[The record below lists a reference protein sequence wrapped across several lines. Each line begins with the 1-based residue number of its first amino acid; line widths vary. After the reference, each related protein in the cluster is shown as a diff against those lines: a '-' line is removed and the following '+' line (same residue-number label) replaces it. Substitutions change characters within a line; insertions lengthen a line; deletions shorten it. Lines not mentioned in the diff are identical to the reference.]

1 MTNVGSW
8 QSPKPKTSQP
18 YWEVSSLT
26 SMSETPLVRKL
37 DDLLLNSQKEQMT
50 DSVEYYDDG
59 AFMVIATRFGLYS
72 SRNRDGEGITCG
84 LDKDAVIFWS
94 REHLNGFQNSWASNT
109 GVKTSS
115 VDL

>member
-1 MTNVGSW
+1 MTNDGSW
-8 QSPKPKTSQP
+8 QSPKLKTSQP

-37 DDLLLNSQKEQMT
+37 EDLLLNSQKEQMT

>member
-1 MTNVGSW
+1 MTNDGSW
-8 QSPKPKTSQP
+8 QSPRPKTSQP

-37 DDLLLNSQKEQMT
+37 ENLLLNSQKEQMT
-50 DSVEYYDDG
+50 DSIEYYDDG
-59 AFMVIATRFGLYS
+59 AFMVITTRFGLYS

-84 LDKDAVIFWS
+84 LDKEAVIFWS

>member
-37 DDLLLNSQKEQMT
+37 EDLLLNSQKEQMT